1 MDENIRE
8 EILQENKMGTM
19 PVGRLLFSM
28 AVPMMVS
35 MLFQALYNV
44 VDSIFVAKL
53 SQDAMNA
60 VSLAFPLQTLCI
72 AFSGGTG
79 VGMNAL
85 LSRSLGEKN
94 QAGADR
100 AANVGLFLT
109 LCNFV
114 LFALIGWT
122 LAGPFF
128 RFQTDNPQII
138 AYGRDYVTVCIGCSI
153 GLFFQMYNE
162 RLLQSTGRT
171 NLSMITQIAGA
182 ATNIVLDPILIF
194 GLLIYFGLKLFA
206 RFRRAPSPVGAGQGP
221 AAADEPFRRE
231 GADGWGA
238 LRSTAAATGGT
249 TEDAPPVSVPQGFD
263 VEEFLRGAK
272 MAYNRLQQAWDKRD
286 MADIAQFAT
295 QAVQEEVRR
304 QMEADPTSGSTELL
318 LVNAHLLG
326 VENDGPDQ
334 YAQVFFDV
342 LLREDPAQQAPTSVR
357 EVWHFVRPVAGGMW
371 KLDGIQQVEG

>member
-1 MDENIRE
+1 MKRS
-8 EILQENKMGTM
+8 
-19 PVGRLLFSM
+19 VLL
-28 AVPMMVS
+28 A
-35 MLFQALYNV
+35 
-44 VDSIFVAKL
+44 
-53 SQDAMNA
+53 
-60 VSLAFPLQTLCI
+60 
-72 AFSGGTG
+72 
-79 VGMNAL
+79 AL
-85 LSRSLGEKN
+85 LVCCCALLLTVTETTEAARLGGGRSFGGKPFMSTPAPARPQTAPSRP
-94 QAGADR
+94 
-100 AANVGLFLT
+100 
-109 LCNFV
+109 
-114 LFALIGWT
+114 
-122 LAGPFF
+122 GPAV
-128 RFQTDNPQII
+128 NPNRPQQQQP
-138 AYGRDYVTVCIGCSI
+138 A
-153 GLFFQMYNE
+153 
-162 RLLQSTGRT
+162 
-171 NLSMITQIAGA
+171 AGA
-182 ATNIVLDPILIF
+182 ARPGLFGGMGGLMGGLLAGTLIGSLLSGHGFAGGGFMDILIF